1 MSDWQ
6 GSALFSD
13 EDPPLFRWRLDRWWG
28 SGPRALVC
36 MANPS
41 YAGGDKNDPTITQLI
56 KLVRALGCPG
66 FTVVN
71 WLPYIATDPKD
82 LHAWRWNHPEQVI
95 PAQAR
100 NIVQIAD
107 LSEHAVIRIIAW
119 GNLVPSVPVTQ
130 RVLRA
135 MSADHSFPLYAFGTT
150 KDGSPK
156 HPMARGKNRLV
167 IGEPLIEWRRAEEP
181 AA

>member
-1 MSDWQ
+1 MIRNWE

-56 KLVRALGCPG
+56 KLTEALGFPG
-66 FTVVN
+66 FTAVN
-71 WLPYIATDPKD
+71 WSPYIATAPKA
-82 LHAWRWNHPEQVI
+82 LHAWRWNHPEQAV
-95 PAQAR
+95 PAENR
-100 NIVQIAD
+100 NIAQMAALSAD
-107 LSEHAVIRIIAW
+107 AAVRIIAW
-119 GNLVPSVPVTQ
+119 GNIVPSVPVTQ

-135 MSADHSFPLYAFGTT
+135 MSLDHEFPLFAFGTT
-150 KDGSPK
+150 KDGAPK
-156 HPMARGKNRLV
+156 HPMARGKARLA
-167 IGEPLIEWRRAEEP
+167 IGAPLVVWPEDRE